1 MHGIRRARYVIG
13 AGFKGAWQHRGM
25 GIASITSITAV
36 LVILGFVLIAALGVN
51 NIIGDTQ
58 KKVDDI
64 EIFLK
69 VGATP
74 NIVRTIQQRLE
85 EDRRVVKVAFKT
97 SKDALESMR
106 ADLGDKA
113 NLLDNLGEDVL
124 PASFSVKI
132 NEISDAKEFV
142 EEYKDL
148 DGVDTIGYY
157 KDLIEKITQL
167 ANYGKIAALVI
178 MIGLVLLAFFV
189 ISNTV
194 KLTVIARRKAIGIM
208 RYLGAKNGFITGPFI
223 IEGMIFGLIAAAL
236 SFVIVYFG
244 YRRAFISLNDAM
256 GRFFYASLVRPV
268 TIRADLEIIFVALGV
283 GIGIIG
289 SLFSMKKYLKV

>member
-1 MHGIRRARYVIG
+1 MHAIRRMRYVIG

-36 LVILGFVLIAALGVN
+36 LVILGFVLIGALGVN

-74 NIVRTIQQRLE
+74 NIVKAIQQDLE
-85 EDRRVVKVAFKT
+85 ADRRVVKVTFKT
-97 SKDALESMR
+97 SKEALESMR
-106 ADLGDKA
+106 EDLGEKA

-132 NEISDAKEFV
+132 NEINDAKEFV
-142 EEYKDL
+142 EEYKNRE
-148 DGVDTIGYY
+148 GVDTIGYY

-194 KLTVIARRKAIGIM
+194 KLTVIARRKEIGVM
-208 RYLGAKNGFITGPFI
+208 RHLGARNGFIEGPFI
-223 IEGMIFGLIAAAL
+223 IEGVIFGLIAAGL
-236 SFVIVYFG
+236 SFAIVYLG
-244 YRRAFISLNDAM
+244 YRQMYTQLNDAM

-268 TIRADLEIIFVALGV
+268 TIRADLVIIFIALGV

-289 SLFSMKKYLKV
+289 SLLSMKKYLRV

>member
-1 MHGIRRARYVIG
+1 MDGIRRIRYVIRS
-13 AGFKGAWQHRGM
+13 GFKGAWQHRGM

-36 LVILGFVLIAALGVN
+36 LVILGFVLIGALGIN

-74 NIVRTIQQRLE
+74 NIVKAIQQDLE
-85 EDRRVVKVAFKT
+85 ADRRVVKVTFKT

-106 ADLGDKA
+106 EDLGDKA

-132 NEISDAKEFV
+132 NEINDAKDFV
-142 EEYKDL
+142 EEYKNRE
-148 DGVDTIGYY
+148 GVDTIGYY

-167 ANYGKIAALVI
+167 ANYGKIAAFVI
-178 MIGLVLLAFFV
+178 MLGLVLLAFFV

-194 KLTVIARRKAIGIM
+194 KLTVIARHKEIGVM
-208 RYLGAKNGFITGPFI
+208 RHLGARNGFIEGPFI
-223 IEGMIFGLIAAAL
+223 IEGVIFGLIAAGL

-244 YRRAFISLNDAM
+244 YSQMFTRLNDAM

-268 TIRADLEIIFVALGV
+268 TIQADLAIIFVALGV